1 MTRAPFIDT
10 TYLDAIDAGLAH
22 MYAAACLHE
31 WDWLPAY
38 AEKVLEAG
46 GTCQQI
52 QASVRHLI
60 VCVVMHVSILMC
72 INTILLTRSIQEN
85 AKLCLALIKVF
96 GADLLGMDP
105 VLLQLYR

>member
-22 MYAAACLHE
+22 MYAAACLHK

-38 AEKVLEAG
+38 AGKVLEAG

-60 VCVVMHVSILMC
+60 VCVVVHVSILMG
-72 INTILLTRSIQEN
+72 IIILL
-85 AKLCLALIKVF
+85 LI
-96 GADLLGMDP
+96 
-105 VLLQLYR
+105 

>member
-1 MTRAPFIDT
+1 
-10 TYLDAIDAGLAH
+10 
-22 MYAAACLHE
+22 MYAAACLHK

-60 VCVVMHVSILMC
+60 VCVVMHVSIMKG
-72 INTILLTRSIQEN
+72 IIVILL
-85 AKLCLALIKVF
+85 V
-96 GADLLGMDP
+96 
-105 VLLQLYR
+105 